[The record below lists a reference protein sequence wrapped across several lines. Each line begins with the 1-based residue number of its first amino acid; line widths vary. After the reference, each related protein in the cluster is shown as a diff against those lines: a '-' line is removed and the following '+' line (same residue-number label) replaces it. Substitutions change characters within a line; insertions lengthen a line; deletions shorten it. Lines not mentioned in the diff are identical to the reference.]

1 MNQNTNQAYFLTAA
15 GLRVLISPAIIHL
28 ILIHQLCA
36 PSAAQVT
43 EYEVVGSQKPVT
55 AEVGDDVVLP
65 CKVEPPLDVTTRT
78 VEWKCNKTVVHMY
91 KSRSDNPDAQDK
103 KFRTRTSLFRD
114 EMTKGNISL
123 KLVQVNETDAG
134 IYTCYVRKLHDKVK
148 SSTVTLIV
156 APVQEDKNDEL
167 HGNPTTK
174 PKPENSNWYYLLI
187 LIIPIVVAVFWTTI
201 RNNKRYKSPNDQG
214 TVKTGQVDD
223 TDPSDNA
230 GNNMENTNITG
241 QNCRGRKAQTGTV
254 W

>member
-43 EYEVVGSQKPVT
+43 EEYEVVGSQKPVT

-156 APVQEDKNDEL
+156 
-167 HGNPTTK
+167 G
-174 PKPENSNWYYLLI
+174 YYLLI